1 MASTPRSDIPS
12 GRQEIGGQ
20 YEFQD
25 LDYPRDCG
33 ARRMSRAFVRE
44 SDADPG
50 QLPDRPISP
59 HPNFVTR
66 RGLAAIEARVREL
79 EVQRQAAREGDDAAL
94 RAGIERELRY
104 WNARRGSARLV
115 EPSAADRVRFGMRV
129 TLRLPSGAAQA
140 FRLVGEDEADASS
153 GLISWMA
160 PLAQALLG
168 RQTGESVSFQGGAAE
183 IVSIEA

>member
-1 MASTPRSDIPS
+1 
-12 GRQEIGGQ
+12 
-20 YEFQD
+20 
-25 LDYPRDCG
+25 
-33 ARRMSRAFVRE
+33 MSRAFVRE

-50 QLPDRPISP
+50 QLPDRPVSP

-79 EVQRQAAREGDDAAL
+79 EAHRQEMREHDDAAQ
-94 RAGIERELRY
+94 RASIERELRY
-104 WNARRGSARLV
+104 WSARRASARLV
-115 EPSAADRVRFGMRV
+115 EPVPSDRVRFGMRV
-129 TLRLPSGAAQA
+129 MLRLPSGATQA

-168 RQTGESVSFQGGAAE
+168 RESGDAVPFQGGEAE
-183 IVSIEA
+183 ILSIEP